1 MRLLPAKSKLFL
13 TTTLLGVVLSSAC
26 SQLKQ
31 PEPEP
36 FFAETPPPPKQE
48 LKWSN
53 GKLPKSIDPALA
65 AAAPATDIT
74 RALFDGLTD
83 LDPVTLDAVPA
94 VAEKWVSENSD
105 KTWRFHLRENAKW
118 SNGEPVTADDFVRSW
133 KRLAELGDKGAHRSL
148 LLNIRGAKTTSPTLE
163 EPEPPD
169 FLSETA
175 SALTG
180 TPSPAPSP
188 TASPSGKVPE
198 FGVVAESKDV
208 LRVELIRPDKDF
220 PKLAAHPIFRP
231 IFEKGIDLQ
240 KKPKAD
246 EIVTNG
252 AFRFSSLETDGLT
265 LDKSDTYWAK
275 DEVKLERV
283 HFLSFASAEKALEA
297 YRSGAVDAVTN
308 AEFSPAAL
316 KLLEPYEDFRRT
328 THSAINFYEFNINK
342 APFNDRRVRRAL
354 AIAIEREK
362 LTDGELQGTPRPA
375 NSFMPAGSRSSAKLS
390 YDIEEAQTLLD
401 DAGFPDGENF
411 PTIRLLINRNDTQ
424 QRVARTVAQM
434 WKQNLGI
441 ETEIVVKENAEIEA
455 MKTAGDFDLVRRGVV
470 MPTSDET
477 ANLFSI
483 FGIDELATPAIEPV
497 QSSPTPSADGTSG
510 PAITETE
517 SPTTALADN
526 RVLSE
531 DAALYELHAIPLY
544 FPSSYTLLK
553 PYVKGFDSN
562 ALDAPSLRLVEI
574 DRNWQ
579 NQTAK

>member
-13 TTTLLGVVLSSAC
+13 TTTLLGVVLGSAC

-94 VAEKWVSENSD
+94 VAEKWESENSD

-118 SNGEPVTADDFVRSW
+118 TNGERVTADDFVRSW
-133 KRLAELGDKGAHRSL
+133 KRLVEMGDKGAHRSL
-148 LLNIRGAKTTSPTLE
+148 LLNIRGAQTASPTSE
-163 EPEPPD
+163 EPEAPD

-180 TPSPAPSP
+180 TPSPSPSP

-220 PKLAAHPIFRP
+220 PKLTAHPIFRP
-231 IFEKGIDLQ
+231 IFEKSIDLQ

-252 AFRFSSLETDGLT
+252 AFRFSSIETDGLT

-275 DEVKLERV
+275 DDVKLERV

-328 THSAINFYEFNINK
+328 TYSAINFYEFNIKK

-375 NSFMPAGSRSSAKLS
+375 NSFMPAGSRSSAKLA

-401 DAGFPDGENF
+401 DVGFPDGENF

-441 ETEIVVKENAEIEA
+441 ETEIVVKENAEIDA
-455 MKTAGDFDLVRRGVV
+455 MKSAGDFDLVRRGVV

-477 ANLFSI
+477 ANLLSI
-483 FGIDELATPAIEPV
+483 FGIDELASASEPV
-497 QSSPTPSADGTSG
+497 QSSPTPSVTGTSG
-510 PAITETE
+510 PAVTETE
-517 SPTTALADN
+517 SPATVLADN

-579 NQTAK
+579 NQKAK

>member
-13 TTTLLGVVLSSAC
+13 TTTLLGVVLGSAC

-83 LDPVTLDAVPA
+83 LDPVTLDAIPA
-94 VAEKWVSENSD
+94 VAERWESENSN
-105 KTWRFHLRENAKW
+105 KTWRFYLREDAKW
-118 SNGEPVTADDFVRSW
+118 TNGERVTADDFVRSW
-133 KRLAELGDKGAHRSL
+133 KRLVEMGDKGAHRSL
-148 LLNIRGAKTTSPTLE
+148 LLNLRGAQAALQTSE
-163 EPEPPD
+163 EPKAPD

-180 TPSPAPSP
+180 TPSPLPSP
-188 TASPSGKVPE
+188 TTSPNAKAPE
-198 FGVVAESKDV
+198 FGVVAESKNI

-252 AFRFSSLETDGLT
+252 AFRFSSIEADGLV

-275 DEVKLERV
+275 DDVKLERV
-283 HFLSFASAEKALEA
+283 HFLSFTSAEKALEA
-297 YRSGAVDAVTN
+297 YRSGSVDAVTN
-308 AEFSPAAL
+308 AEFSSAAL

-375 NSFMPAGSRSSAKLS
+375 DSFMPTGSRPSAKIS
-390 YDIEEAQTLLD
+390 YDVEEAKTLLD

-441 ETEIVVKENAEIEA
+441 ETEIVVKENSEIDA

-477 ANLFSI
+477 ANLLSI
-483 FGIDELATPAIEPV
+483 FGMEELTAPSNEPL
-497 QSSPTPSADGTSG
+497 QSSPTPSAVGTSG
-510 PAITETE
+510 PATTETE
-517 SPTTALADN
+517 GTATVLADN

-531 DAALYELHAIPLY
+531 DAALYEMHAIPLY

-553 PYVKGFDSN
+553 PFVKGFDSN
-562 ALDAPSLRLVEI
+562 ALDAPSLRTVEI
-574 DRNWQ
+574 DGNWQ
-579 NQTAK
+579 KQKTK